1 MERDTALSQLN
12 EMRSEILAI
21 YADSEKCKEIQEK
34 TEKLLN
40 EKKNPVKPEPDLLC
54 ENTEQKLKEKFL
66 RENKENTLKSKK
78 GNIIILLISAAI
90 ILAFSCLLFCDLIF
104 NANIFLNSRKFS
116 GAADFTD
123 KIVLFVMHF
132 VLSIFCVILPAVKKP
147 IKKPVIVLF
156 LIAAIIFAVFYI
168 GLIYGFSAWIYPVVT
183 AVCFALTFTAT
194 RIIDSLKNKRA
205 PKLSQSQISELKTA
219 AEKDI
224 KAKAKN
230 AETRAR
236 VQAEWEKNLKIR
248 NSEID
253 SELSALKEEYSA
265 CRKELDVHFAA
276 LKQID
281 YLCEDDKNLQTI
293 DMLIRF
299 IETRRADSIKE
310 ALQEYDKLL
319 VNKQML
325 ELEKQKV
332 EAELNRAALE
342 HDDRIKK
349 MEAEERHNFEMRC
362 IAADN
367 ARARENI
374 ARQLDSIGNT
384 IYYDLRY

>member
-1 MERDTALSQLN
+1 M
-12 EMRSEILAI
+12 
-21 YADSEKCKEIQEK
+21 
-34 TEKLLN
+34 
-40 EKKNPVKPEPDLLC
+40 
-54 ENTEQKLKEKFL
+54 
-66 RENKENTLKSKK
+66 
-78 GNIIILLISAAI
+78 
-90 ILAFSCLLFCDLIF
+90 
-104 NANIFLNSRKFS
+104 
-116 GAADFTD
+116 
-123 KIVLFVMHF
+123 
-132 VLSIFCVILPAVKKP
+132 
-147 IKKPVIVLF
+147 
-156 LIAAIIFAVFYI
+156 
-168 GLIYGFSAWIYPVVT
+168 IYGFSAWIYPVVT

-194 RIIDSLKNKRA
+194 RIIGSAKNKRA

-265 CRKELDVHFAA
+265 HRKDIDVHSAA
-276 LKQID
+276 LKQMD

-332 EAELNRAALE
+332 EAELKRAALE

-362 IAADN
+362 IAVHN

>member
-1 MERDTALSQLN
+1 M
-12 EMRSEILAI
+12 
-21 YADSEKCKEIQEK
+21 
-34 TEKLLN
+34 
-40 EKKNPVKPEPDLLC
+40 
-54 ENTEQKLKEKFL
+54 
-66 RENKENTLKSKK
+66 
-78 GNIIILLISAAI
+78 
-90 ILAFSCLLFCDLIF
+90 
-104 NANIFLNSRKFS
+104 
-116 GAADFTD
+116 
-123 KIVLFVMHF
+123 
-132 VLSIFCVILPAVKKP
+132 
-147 IKKPVIVLF
+147 
-156 LIAAIIFAVFYI
+156 
-168 GLIYGFSAWIYPVVT
+168 IYGFSAWIYPVVT
-183 AVCFALTFTAT
+183 AICFVLTTAAV
-194 RIIDSLKNKRA
+194 RIINSSKNKRA
-205 PKLSQSQISELKTA
+205 PKLSQSQISQLKTA
-219 AEKDI
+219 AEKDT
-224 KAKAKN
+224 KAKN

-236 VQAEWEKNLKIR
+236 VQAEWEAKCKSR
-248 NSEID
+248 NAEID
-253 SELSALKEEYSA
+253 SELCALKEEYSA
-265 CRKELDVHFAA
+265 HRKDLAIHFAA
-276 LKQID
+276 LKQMD

-332 EAELNRAALE
+332 EAELKRAALE